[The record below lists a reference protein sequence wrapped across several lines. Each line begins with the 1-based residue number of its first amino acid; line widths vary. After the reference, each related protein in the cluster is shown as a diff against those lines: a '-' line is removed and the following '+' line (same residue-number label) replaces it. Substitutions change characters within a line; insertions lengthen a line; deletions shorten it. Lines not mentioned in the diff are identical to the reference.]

1 MKIFILDNMWN
12 SVIERQKLMRR
23 KEKAEMK
30 TYTRSIK
37 NLERRVGLRE
47 YHMPTAIILAIA
59 LPLEKDENI
68 GMCI

>member
-1 MKIFILDNMWN
+1 MELGHWEAKVN
-12 SVIERQKLMRR
+12 EAQG
-23 KEKAEMK
+23 KAEMK

-37 NLERRVGLRE
+37 NLERRAGLRE